1 MKCKQLTGKLFTT
14 VYHKECVCAVRV
26 SARVFTVEEREREG
40 GCVCGGVGG
49 SSSSTGEVLCCNV
62 SVIIIKQHR
71 GLWVG
76 ALTGGEHV

>member
-14 VYHKECVCAVRV
+14 VYDKECACVRV
-26 SARVFTVEEREREG
+26 CVYGEG
-40 GCVCGGVGG
+40 GG
-49 SSSSTGEVLCCNV
+49 SSSSTGKVLCCNV

-71 GLWVG
+71 GLWVW

>member
-14 VYHKECVCAVRV
+14 VYDKGRACMRVRACMYACVCVCVCVR
-26 SARVFTVEEREREG
+26 REG
-40 GCVCGGVGG
+40 GG
-49 SSSSTGEVLCCNV
+49 SSSSTGKVLCCNV

-71 GLWVG
+71 GLWVW